1 MFAAL
6 LITLREGL
14 EIALVV
20 GIVFGYLAKIGQR
33 QQALYA
39 WAGALA
45 AGALAAM
52 LAIAMRLV
60 GASLQEPYEQIFEG
74 TTMLLAVTVL
84 TWMVFWMRAQARFFK
99 SALEQRIK
107 TVVTRGENWGLFT
120 LTFLAVF
127 REGVETAL
135 FLAANAFAADAG
147 ETLAG
152 ALAGLA
158 LAAVVGVLIYAFA
171 VRINLKLFFDI
182 TSIFILVFAAG
193 LLAHAVHEFQEIGW
207 LPVLTALAW
216 DTSAFLDNKSVLGS
230 ILRAVVG
237 YNAKP
242 SLLEVF
248 SYIGYWL
255 TIIQAIRWWA
265 QRTAGQPA
273 TESA

>member
-1 MFAAL
+1 MLAAFV
-6 LITLREGL
+6 ITLREGL

-20 GIVFGYLAKIGQR
+20 GIVLGYLAKTARREQS
-33 QQALYA
+33 LYA
-39 WAGALA
+39 WTGVIAASVASAL
-45 AGALAAM
+45 
-52 LAIAMRLV
+52 LAISMRAV
-60 GASLQEPYEQIFEG
+60 GAELEEPFEQIFEG
-74 TTMLLAVTVL
+74 MTMLLAVAML
-84 TWMVFWMRAQARFFK
+84 TWMVFWMRSQARFFK
-99 SALEQRIK
+99 ANLEQR
-107 TVVTRGENWGLFT
+107 VQRAVTRGQNWGLF
-120 LTFLAVF
+120 LLAFLAVF

-135 FLAANAFAADAG
+135 FLAANAFAADTG
-147 ETLAG
+147 QTLLG
-152 ALAGLA
+152 ALLGLA
-158 LAAVVGVLIYAFA
+158 IAIAVGVLIYASA
-171 VRINLKLFFDI
+171 RRINLKSFFDI
-182 TSIFILVFAAG
+182 TSVFILLFAAG